1 MKYILATIMLAVILG
16 APLSGATP
24 ENKTTA
30 YAQPTKKH
38 QYGTEHNT
46 VSEKK
51 QIVTNKTQEDA
62 REDNT
67 ELKLKRINEEKA
79 IELTGQLTHFTKY
92 LVIVGIAQVLIF
104 LLQLFVFGYQGFQLK
119 RTVAFQR
126 AWVFAGCGKT
136 ELLKSGRV
144 RAHPDHRNIG
154 TSPAFVEHV
163 CIDYWPKSEPLPK
176 KPDYKTKYR
185 IMDPLPPDQEFRSI
199 GEASIDKELTEETY
213 IYGRI
218 FYRDA
223 LDKGTQR
230 FSSFI
235 YLIKKDGTHIRP
247 LIDEIPSDEY
257 WQWK

>member
-1 MKYILATIMLAVILG
+1 MLAIILV
-16 APLSGATP
+16 ATLSWATP
-24 ENKTTA
+24 ENKTTTH
-30 YAQPTKKH
+30 AQPTKKH
-38 QYGTEHNT
+38 QYRTEHNT

-51 QIVTNKTQEDA
+51 QIVTDKTQEDV

-92 LVIVGIAQVLIF
+92 LVIVGIAQGLIF

-119 RTVAFQR
+119 RTVGFQR
-126 AWVFAGCGKT
+126 AWVFAGCGETK
-136 ELLKSGRV
+136 LLQSGRV

-185 IMDPLPPDQEFRSI
+185 IMDPLPPDQVLRPI
-199 GEASIDKELTEETY
+199 GEASRDIEITEETY

-223 LDKGTQR
+223 FDKGTQR

-235 YLIKKDGTHIRP
+235 YLIKMDGTHIRP
-247 LIDEIPSDEY
+247 LRDEVPSEY
-257 WQWK
+257 WQWE